1 MTAAIQSLDRTR
13 LVDFSQ
19 LSHREYSA
27 EKGVAALLLMPSNL
41 EITQAGDRLR
51 EESVSPTETVLDLAP
66 PVVDAPAR
74 LDETGVELKRGAFL
88 NTIAMLASNFR
99 GIFTFLVARLLGPA
113 ALGIFS
119 VAWSTTDIISKIGVL
134 GLDNAITTFMAR
146 SEAVGNRAQS
156 RALFRFAVVLGVAQS
171 IVTAAVVIVALR
183 FFNNRL
189 HVQSQM
195 VSALALVLCAMP
207 GLALY
212 RISTAVSR
220 GMKVMQHDIYSRGMT
235 EPIATTL
242 AFLLALAVGFKES
255 SPEVA
260 AIVGTAA
267 SGLIALTLAS
277 TLFRH
282 VPAHTDDVSPLGE
295 ARSLIAYASTI
306 SVYQLINAFISR
318 LDLLML
324 GYFVGRAPGV
334 TLATVGVY
342 SAVIGTANGLRKVNQ
357 AFNPIFAPVVAGMTA
372 TGNHHIAAATYARL
386 AQWMLWILL
395 PLVAVM
401 SRAGSRILLIY
412 GPAFWQ
418 GGVWLGIV
426 ALASAINAFVA
437 LGETV
442 IMVQR
447 PHLNL
452 LHSSIT
458 CAVAAGGLL
467 WSIPRFGVMGAAVG
481 ILLPY
486 IVQGILRYTTLRWV
500 FHWKDSWSDIRP
512 PLIAAGIAIVPALV
526 CRMFMSGIA
535 GQVTSAA
542 AFLVV
547 FGVQWLRH
555 HIHRKDGP
563 DRKSTRLN

>member
-1 MTAAIQSLDRTR
+1 MTYNT
-13 LVDFSQ
+13 
-19 LSHREYSA
+19 
-27 EKGVAALLLMPSNL
+27 
-41 EITQAGDRLR
+41 EIAQAPDPLHG
-51 EESVSPTETVLDLAP
+51 ESVSPTKALLDVP
-66 PVVDAPAR
+66 PPASDAPAR
-74 LDETGVELKRGAFL
+74 VDETGVELKRGAFL

-134 GLDNAITTFMAR
+134 GLDNAITTFIAR
-146 SEAVGNRAQS
+146 SEAVGDRARS
-156 RALFRFAVVLGVAQS
+156 RSLFHVAVVLGMVQS
-171 IVTAAVVIVALR
+171 IVTAVIVIVALR
-183 FFNNRL
+183 FFNGRL
-189 HVQSQM
+189 HVQPQM
-195 VSALALVLCAMP
+195 VSALTLVLCAMP

-212 RISTAVSR
+212 RICTAISR

-242 AFLLALAVGFKES
+242 AFLLAIAIGFNAS

-260 AIVGTAA
+260 AILGTAVSA
-267 SGLIALTLAS
+267 ITALALAS
-277 TLFRH
+277 SLFRH
-282 VPAHTDDVSPLGE
+282 DTTHGGLVSPVGE
-295 ARSLIAYASTI
+295 AKSLIAYAAPI
-306 SVYQLINAFISR
+306 SVYQLINAFIAR
-318 LDLLML
+318 LDLILL
-324 GYFVGRAPGV
+324 GYFVGRAPDV

-342 SAVIGTANGLRKVNQ
+342 SAAIGTANGLRKVNQ

-372 TGNHHIAAATYARL
+372 TGDHQIAAATYARL

-395 PLVAVM
+395 PLVAVL
-401 SRAGSRILLIY
+401 SLAGSTILLIY

-418 GGVWLGIV
+418 GGLWLGIIAV
-426 ALASAINAFVA
+426 ASATNAFVS

-447 PHLNL
+447 PRLNL

-458 CAVAAGGLL
+458 CVVAFAGLL
-467 WSIPRFGVMGAAVG
+467 WLIPRFGPLGAAVG

-486 IVQGILRYTTLRWV
+486 VVQGLLRYATLRWV

-512 PLIAAGIAIVPALV
+512 PLIAAGIAVVPALI
-526 CRMFMSGIA
+526 CRGFLSGVV

-542 AFLVV
+542 VFLAV
-547 FGVQWLRH
+547 FGVQWWRH
-555 HIHRKDGP
+555 HWHFHLRRP
-563 DRKSTRLN
+563 

>member
-1 MTAAIQSLDRTR
+1 MR
-13 LVDFSQ
+13 
-19 LSHREYSA
+19 
-27 EKGVAALLLMPSNL
+27 SNI
-41 EITQAGDRLR
+41 EIAQPPDRLR
-51 EESVSPTETVLDLAP
+51 EESLSTKEIALDVP
-66 PVVDAPAR
+66 PPAVDAPAR
-74 LDETGVELKRGAFL
+74 VDQTGVELKRGAFL

-134 GLDNAITTFMAR
+134 GLDSTITTFIAR
-146 SEAVGNRAQS
+146 SETVGNRARS
-156 RALFRFAVVLGVAQS
+156 RALFRVAVVLGVVQS
-171 IVTAAVVIVALR
+171 VVTATIVIVALR

-189 HVQSQM
+189 HVQPQM

-212 RISTAVSR
+212 RISTAISR

-267 SGLIALTLAS
+267 SGVIALALAS

-282 VPAHTDDVSPLGE
+282 VPPQKEVVSTLGE
-295 ARSLIAYASTI
+295 ARALLGFAAPI
-306 SVYQLINAFISR
+306 SIYQLINAFIAR
-318 LDLLML
+318 LDLIML

-342 SAVIGTANGLRKVNQ
+342 SAVVGTADGLRKVNQ

-372 TGNHHIAAATYARL
+372 TGDHDVAAATYARL

-401 SRAGSRILLIY
+401 SLAGGTILLIY
-412 GPAFWQ
+412 GPAFRQ

-426 ALASAINAFVA
+426 AFASAFNAFVA

-447 PHLNL
+447 PRLNL
-452 LHSSIT
+452 LHSSIICT
-458 CAVAAGGLL
+458 VAAAGLL
-467 WSIPRFGVMGAAVG
+467 LLIPRFGVMGAAFG
-481 ILLPY
+481 ILLAY
-486 IVQGILRYTTLRWV
+486 VVQAILRYATLRWV
-500 FHWKDSWSDIRP
+500 FRWKDSWSDIRS
-512 PLIAAGIAIVPALV
+512 PLIAAGIALVPAIV
-526 CRMFMSGIA
+526 CRAFLGGIV
-535 GQVTSAA
+535 GQVTSAT
-542 AFLVV
+542 AFLIV

-555 HIHRKDGP
+555 HTHRKDECP
-563 DRKSTRLN
+563 

>member
-1 MTAAIQSLDRTR
+1 MS
-13 LVDFSQ
+13 
-19 LSHREYSA
+19 Y
-27 EKGVAALLLMPSNL
+27 KL
-41 EITQAGDRLR
+41 EIAQGSDRLR
-51 EESVSPTETVLDLAP
+51 EKSTSLTEVALDVAP
-66 PVVDAPAR
+66 PALDAPAR
-74 LDETGVELKRGAFL
+74 VDETGVELKRGAFL

-99 GIFTFLVARLLGPA
+99 GIFTFLVARMLGPA

-119 VAWSTTDIISKIGVL
+119 VAWSTTDIISKVVVL
-134 GLDNAITTFMAR
+134 GLDNTITTFIAR
-146 SEAVGNRAQS
+146 SEAVGNRARS
-156 RALFRFAVVLGVAQS
+156 RALFQIAVVLGVAQS
-171 IVTAAVVIVALR
+171 IVTALIVILALR
-183 FFNNRL
+183 LFNHRL
-189 HVQSQM
+189 HVQPQM

-267 SGLIALTLAS
+267 SGLVALALAS
-277 TLFRH
+277 KLFRH
-282 VPAHTDDVSPLGE
+282 IPAPTDVVSPLRE
-295 ARSLIAYASTI
+295 ARSLLRYAAPSSI
-306 SVYQLINAFISR
+306 YQLINAFIAR

-334 TLATVGVY
+334 TLVTVGIY

-357 AFNPIFAPVVAGMTA
+357 AFNPIFAPVVARMTA
-372 TGNHHIAAATYARL
+372 TGDHDVAAATYARL
-386 AQWMLWILL
+386 AEWMLWILL

-401 SRAGSRILLIY
+401 SLAGSTILLIY

-418 GGVWLGIV
+418 GGAWLGIV
-426 ALASAINAFVA
+426 ALASAINAFVY

-447 PHLNL
+447 PQLNL
-452 LHSSIT
+452 LHSLIT
-458 CAVAAGGLL
+458 CAVAFAGLL
-467 WSIPRFGVMGAAVG
+467 WLIPRFGAFGAAVG
-481 ILLPY
+481 MLLPY
-486 IVQGILRYTTLRWV
+486 IVQGTLRYATLRWV

-512 PLIAAGIAIVPALV
+512 PLIAAAIALV
-526 CRMFMSGIA
+526 PTLICRSFLGGIP
-535 GQVTSAA
+535 GQLISAA
-542 AFLVV
+542 AFLAV

-555 HIHRKDGP
+555 HAHRKDKRP
-563 DRKSTRLN
+563 

>member
-1 MTAAIQSLDRTR
+1 MPNNVQTA
-13 LVDFSQ
+13 
-19 LSHREYSA
+19 
-27 EKGVAALLLMPSNL
+27 
-41 EITQAGDRLR
+41 QANPRLR
-51 EESVSPTETVLDLAP
+51 DDSVGPTQVALDVAP

-74 LDETGVELKRGAFL
+74 VDQTGVELKRGAFL

-134 GLDNAITTFMAR
+134 GLDNAITTFIAR
-146 SEAVGNRAQS
+146 SEAVGDHARS
-156 RALFRFAVVLGVAQS
+156 RSLFRVAVVLGIGQS
-171 IVTAAVVIVALR
+171 VVTALVVIAALR
-183 FFNNRL
+183 FFNGHL
-189 HVQSQM
+189 HVQPQM

-212 RISTAVSR
+212 RISTAISR
-220 GMKVMQHDIYSRGMT
+220 GMKVMKHDIYSRGMT

-242 AFLLALAVGFKES
+242 AFLAALAVGFKES

-267 SGLIALTLAS
+267 SGLVALALVS
-277 TLFRH
+277 TLFRNIP
-282 VPAHTDDVSPLGE
+282 VQTDVVSPLVE
-295 ARSLIAYASTI
+295 ARSLLGYAAPI
-306 SVYQLINAFISR
+306 SIYQLINAFIAR

-372 TGNHHIAAATYARL
+372 TGDHEIAAATYARL

-401 SRAGSRILLIY
+401 SFAGGTILLLY

-418 GGVWLGIV
+418 GGVCLGIV

-447 PHLNL
+447 PRLNL
-452 LHSSIT
+452 LHSLIT
-458 CAVAAGGLL
+458 CTVAAAGLL
-467 WSIPRFGVMGAAVG
+467 WLIPRFGVMGAALG

-486 IVQGILRYTTLRWV
+486 IVQGALRYATLRWV

-512 PLIAAGIAIVPALV
+512 PLIAAGIAVVPALI
-526 CRMFMSGIA
+526 CRAFLGGII
-535 GQVTSAA
+535 GQVTSATV
-542 AFLVV
+542 FLAV
-547 FGVQWLRH
+547 FSVQWLGH
-555 HIHRKDGP
+555 HIHRKDEP
-563 DRKSTRLN
+563 I

>member
-1 MTAAIQSLDRTR
+1 MAHNFEIAQASDQLREQS
-13 LVDFSQ
+13 
-19 LSHREYSA
+19 
-27 EKGVAALLLMPSNL
+27 VAAAEL
-41 EITQAGDRLR
+41 A
-51 EESVSPTETVLDLAP
+51 LDVAP

-74 LDETGVELKRGAFL
+74 VDRTGVELKRGAFL
-88 NTIAMLASNFR
+88 NTIAMPAANFR

-113 ALGIFS
+113 ALGVYS

-134 GLDNAITTFMAR
+134 GLDNAITTFIAR
-146 SEAVGNRAQS
+146 SEAVGDRARS
-156 RALFRFAVVLGVAQS
+156 RALFRIAVVLGVAQS
-171 IVTAAVVIVALR
+171 IVTAGIVIVGLR

-189 HVQSQM
+189 HIQPQM

-212 RISTAVSR
+212 RISTAISR

-235 EPIATTL
+235 ESIATTL

-267 SGLIALTLAS
+267 SGLIALALAS

-282 VPAHTDDVSPLGE
+282 IPAQADVVSPFRE
-295 ARSLIAYASTI
+295 ARSLVGYAAPI
-306 SVYQLINAFISR
+306 SIYQLINAFISR

-324 GYFVGRAPGV
+324 GSFVGRAPGV

-357 AFNPIFAPVVAGMTA
+357 TFNPIFAPVVAGMTA
-372 TGNHHIAAATYARL
+372 TGDHEVAAATYARL

-401 SRAGSRILLIY
+401 SLAGGTILLIY

-447 PHLNL
+447 HHLNL

-458 CAVAAGGLL
+458 CTVAAAGLL
-467 WSIPRFGVMGAAVG
+467 WLIPRFGVMGAAFG
-481 ILLPY
+481 IVLPY
-486 IVQGILRYTTLRWV
+486 IVQGILRYATLRWV
-500 FHWKDSWSDIRP
+500 FRWKDSWSDIRP
-512 PLIAAGIAIVPALV
+512 PVVAAGIALGPALI
-526 CRMFMSGIA
+526 CRSFVSGIV
-535 GQVTSAA
+535 GQVISAA
-542 AFLVV
+542 VFLAI
-547 FGVQWLRH
+547 FGVQWWRH
-555 HIHRKDGP
+555 HIHRKDKHP
-563 DRKSTRLN
+563 

>member
-1 MTAAIQSLDRTR
+1 MM
-13 LVDFSQ
+13 
-19 LSHREYSA
+19 H
-27 EKGVAALLLMPSNL
+27 NL
-41 EITQAGDRLR
+41 EIDQVPDRLR
-51 EESVSPTETVLDLAP
+51 KELSSKAEAALDVAP
-66 PVVDAPAR
+66 PVLDAPAR
-74 LDETGVELKRGAFL
+74 VDETGVELKRGAFL
-88 NTIAMLASNFR
+88 NTIAMVASNFR

-134 GLDNAITTFMAR
+134 GLDNGITTFIAR
-146 SEAVGNRAQS
+146 AEAVGNRARS
-156 RALFRFAVVLGVAQS
+156 KVLFQIAVVLGVMQS
-171 IVTAAVVIVALR
+171 IVTAAIVIVGLR

-189 HVQSQM
+189 HVQPQM
-195 VSALALVLCAMP
+195 ASALALVLCAMP

-220 GMKVMQHDIYSRGMT
+220 GMKVMQHDIYSRGVT

-242 AFLLALAVGFKES
+242 AFLLAVTVGFKES

-260 AIVGTAA
+260 AIIGTAA
-267 SGLIALTLAS
+267 SGLIALALAS
-277 TLFRH
+277 TLFRN
-282 VPAHTDDVSPLGE
+282 VPVQRAISPFSE
-295 ARSLIAYASTI
+295 ARSLLAYSAPI
-306 SVYQLINAFISR
+306 SIYQLINAFIAR
-318 LDLLML
+318 LDLITL

-372 TGNHHIAAATYARL
+372 TGDHEIAAATYARL

-395 PLVAVM
+395 PLVAVL
-401 SRAGSRILLIY
+401 SLAGSTILLIY

-418 GGVWLGIV
+418 GGRWLGIV
-426 ALASAINAFVA
+426 ALASATNAFVS

-447 PHLNL
+447 PRLNL

-458 CAVAAGGLL
+458 CVVAFASLL
-467 WSIPRFGVMGAAVG
+467 WLIPRFGPLGAAVG

-486 IVQGILRYTTLRWV
+486 IVQGLLRYATLRWV
-500 FHWKDSWSDIRP
+500 FRWKDSWSDISP
-512 PLIAAGIAIVPALV
+512 PLIAAGIAIIPALV
-526 CRMFMSGIA
+526 CRGFLSGVV

-542 AFLVV
+542 VFLAV
-547 FGVQWLRH
+547 FGVQWWRH
-555 HIHRKDGP
+555 HWYF
-563 DRKSTRLN
+563 RLRRP

>member
-1 MTAAIQSLDRTR
+1 MTYNIETAQTC
-13 LVDFSQ
+13 
-19 LSHREYSA
+19 
-27 EKGVAALLLMPSNL
+27 
-41 EITQAGDRLR
+41 DRLR
-51 EESVSPTETVLDLAP
+51 EESASPKEVALDVAPLA
-66 PVVDAPAR
+66 VDAPAR
-74 LDETGVELKRGAFL
+74 VDETGAELKRGAFL

-119 VAWSTTDIISKIGVL
+119 VAWSTTDIISKIGVR
-134 GLDNAITTFMAR
+134 GRDNAVATFIAGSEGVGDRAR
-146 SEAVGNRAQS
+146 S
-156 RALFRFAVVLGVAQS
+156 RALCRIAVVLGVAQS
-171 IVTAAVVIVALR
+171 IITAVVVILGLR

-189 HVQSQM
+189 HIQPQM

-212 RISTAVSR
+212 RISTAISR
-220 GMKVMQHDIYSRGMT
+220 GMKVMQHDIYSRGMM

-242 AFLLALAVGFKES
+242 AFLFAVAVGFKQS

-267 SGLIALTLAS
+267 SGLIALALAS

-282 VPAHTDDVSPLGE
+282 VPPQREVVSPFGE
-295 ARSLIAYASTI
+295 ARSLLAYSAPI
-306 SVYQLINAFISR
+306 SIYQLINAFIAR

-372 TGNHHIAAATYARL
+372 TGDHERAAHTYARL

-395 PLVAVM
+395 PLVGALAL
-401 SRAGSRILLIY
+401 SGGIILMIY
-412 GPAFWQ
+412 GPAFHQ
-418 GGVWLGIV
+418 GAAWLGIV
-426 ALASAINAFVA
+426 GIACATTAFVS

-447 PHLNL
+447 PRLNL
-452 LHSSIT
+452 LNSSIT
-458 CAVAAGGLL
+458 CVVAVGANL
-467 WSIPRFGVMGAAVG
+467 WLIPRFGVMGAAFG
-481 ILLPY
+481 ILIPY
-486 IVQGILRYTTLRWV
+486 VVQGVLRFFVLRLV
-500 FHWKDSWSDIRP
+500 FGWQNPWRSIRP
-512 PLIAAGIAIVPALV
+512 PVLSAIIAIIPAL
-526 CRMFMSGIA
+526 
-535 GQVTSAA
+535 
-542 AFLVV
+542 L
-547 FGVQWLRH
+547 
-555 HIHRKDGP
+555 
-563 DRKSTRLN
+563 

>member
-1 MTAAIQSLDRTR
+1 MMSNI
-13 LVDFSQ
+13 
-19 LSHREYSA
+19 EIA
-27 EKGVAALLLMPSNL
+27 EAS
-41 EITQAGDRLR
+41 DRLR
-51 EESVSPTETVLDLAP
+51 DQLVRTTDATLDVP
-66 PVVDAPAR
+66 PPAVDAPAR
-74 LDETGVELKRGAFL
+74 VDETGVELKRGAFL

-134 GLDNAITTFMAR
+134 GLDNAITTFIAR
-146 SEAVGNRAQS
+146 SEAVGNRVRS
-156 RALFRFAVVLGVAQS
+156 RALFRVAVVLGVAQS
-171 IVTAAVVIVALR
+171 VVTAAIVIVALR

-189 HVQSQM
+189 HVQPQM

-212 RISTAVSR
+212 RISTAISR

-267 SGLIALTLAS
+267 SGLVALGLAS
-277 TLFRH
+277 KLFRH
-282 VPAHTDDVSPLGE
+282 IPAHTDVVSPLGE
-295 ARSLIAYASTI
+295 ARSLIAYAAPI
-306 SVYQLINAFISR
+306 SIYQLINAFIAR

-334 TLATVGVY
+334 TLATVGIY

-372 TGNHHIAAATYARL
+372 TGDHDVAAATYARL
-386 AQWMLWILL
+386 AEWMLWILL

-401 SRAGSRILLIY
+401 SLAGSTILLIY

-418 GGVWLGIV
+418 GGAWLGIV
-426 ALASAINAFVA
+426 ALASAINAFVY

-447 PHLNL
+447 PQLNL
-452 LHSSIT
+452 LHSLIT
-458 CAVAAGGLL
+458 CAVAFAGLL
-467 WSIPRFGVMGAAVG
+467 WLIPRFGAFGAAVG
-481 ILLPY
+481 MLLPY
-486 IVQGILRYTTLRWV
+486 IVQGTLRYATLRWV

-512 PLIAAGIAIVPALV
+512 PLIAAAIALV
-526 CRMFMSGIA
+526 PTLICRSFLGGIPGQLISA
-535 GQVTSAA
+535 GV
-542 AFLVV
+542 FLAI
-547 FGVQWLRH
+547 FAVQWWH
-555 HIHRKDGP
+555 HHVHRKDKQ
-563 DRKSTRLN
+563 R

>member
-1 MTAAIQSLDRTR
+1 MTSNIEIAEASDRFPDQLVRTTEATLD
-13 LVDFSQ
+13 V
-19 LSHREYSA
+19 
-27 EKGVAALLLMPSNL
+27 
-41 EITQAGDRLR
+41 
-51 EESVSPTETVLDLAP
+51 P
-66 PVVDAPAR
+66 PPAVDAPAR
-74 LDETGVELKRGAFL
+74 VDETGVELKRGAFL

-134 GLDNAITTFMAR
+134 GLDNAITTFIAR
-146 SEAVGNRAQS
+146 SEAVGNRARS
-156 RALFRFAVVLGVAQS
+156 RALFLVAVVLGVAQS
-171 IVTAAVVIVALR
+171 VVTAAIVIVALR

-189 HVQSQM
+189 HVQRQM

-212 RISTAVSR
+212 RISTAISR

-242 AFLLALAVGFKES
+242 AFLLAFAVGFGAS

-260 AIVGTAA
+260 AIVGTTA
-267 SGLIALTLAS
+267 SGLIALALAS

-282 VPAHTDDVSPLGE
+282 IPAHAGVVSPLGE
-295 ARSLIAYASTI
+295 ARSLIAYAAPI
-306 SVYQLINAFISR
+306 SIYQLINAFIAR

-372 TGNHHIAAATYARL
+372 TGDHEIAAATYARL

-395 PLVAVM
+395 PLVAVL
-401 SRAGSRILLIY
+401 SLAGGTILLIY
-412 GPAFWQ
+412 GSAFRQ
-418 GGVWLGIV
+418 GGVWLAIV

-447 PHLNL
+447 PRLNL

-458 CAVAAGGLL
+458 CTVAAAGLL
-467 WSIPRFGVMGAAVG
+467 FLIPRFGVMGAAFG

-486 IVQGILRYTTLRWV
+486 LVQGTLRYVTLRWV

-512 PLIAAGIAIVPALV
+512 PLVAAGIAVVPAIV
-526 CRMFMSGIA
+526 CRILLSGIA

-542 AFLVV
+542 VFLAL
-547 FGVQWLRH
+547 FGIQWWRH
-555 HIHRKDGP
+555 HIHRKDE
-563 DRKSTRLN
+563 RR

>member
-1 MTAAIQSLDRTR
+1 
-13 LVDFSQ
+13 
-19 LSHREYSA
+19 
-27 EKGVAALLLMPSNL
+27 MPRNL
-41 EITQAGDRLR
+41 EISQVRDRVGEKPVNAVEAAL
-51 EESVSPTETVLDLAP
+51 ELEP
-66 PVVDAPAR
+66 PVADAPAR
-74 LDETGVELKRGAFL
+74 VDKTGVELKRGAFL

-99 GIFTFLVARLLGPA
+99 GIFTFLIARLLGPA

-134 GLDNAITTFMAR
+134 GLDNAIITFIAR
-146 SEAVGNRAQS
+146 SEAIEDRARS
-156 RALFRFAVVLGVAQS
+156 RSLFHVAVVLGVIQS
-171 IVTAAVVIVALR
+171 VITAVVVIIALR
-183 FFNNRL
+183 FFNDRL
-189 HVQSQM
+189 HVQPQM
-195 VSALALVLCAMP
+195 VSALTLVLCAMP

-220 GMKVMQHDIYSRGMT
+220 GMKVMQHDIYSRGLV

-242 AFLLALAVGFKES
+242 AFLLAIVVGFNMS

-260 AIVGTAA
+260 AIFGTAI
-267 SGLIALTLAS
+267 SGITALALAS
-277 TLFRH
+277 SLFRH
-282 VPAHTDDVSPLGE
+282 DSAHGIVVSRVAE
-295 ARSLIAYASTI
+295 AKSLIAYAAPI
-306 SVYQLINAFISR
+306 SIYQLINAFIAR
-318 LDLLML
+318 LDLILL

-372 TGNHHIAAATYARL
+372 TGDHQIASATYARL

-395 PLVAVM
+395 PCVAVL
-401 SRAGSRILLIY
+401 SLAGSTILLIY

-418 GGVWLGIV
+418 GGLWLGIV
-426 ALASAINAFVA
+426 ALASATNAFVS

-452 LHSSIT
+452 LHSVIT
-458 CAVAAGGLL
+458 CVVAFAGLL
-467 WSIPRFGVMGAAVG
+467 WLIPRFGALGAAIG

-486 IVQGILRYTTLRWV
+486 VVQGTLRYVTLRWV
-500 FHWKDSWSDIRP
+500 FHWKDSWSDISH
-512 PLIAAGIAIVPALV
+512 PLIAAGIAIVPALI
-526 CRMFMSGIA
+526 CRAFLSGIV

-542 AFLVV
+542 VFLAV
-547 FGVQWLRH
+547 FGAQWWH
-555 HIHRKDGP
+555 HHLHRKDKQ
-563 DRKSTRLN
+563 R

>member
-1 MTAAIQSLDRTR
+1 
-13 LVDFSQ
+13 
-19 LSHREYSA
+19 
-27 EKGVAALLLMPSNL
+27 MPSNL
-41 EITQAGDRLR
+41 EITPANHRLH
-51 EESVSPTETVLDLAP
+51 EESASPTEIALDVAP

-74 LDETGVELKRGAFL
+74 VDETGVELKRGAFL

-99 GIFTFLVARLLGPA
+99 GIFTFLVARLLGAA

-134 GLDNAITTFMAR
+134 GLDNAITTFIAR
-146 SEAVGNRAQS
+146 SEAVGERARS
-156 RALFRFAVVLGVAQS
+156 RGLFRIAIVLGVVQS
-171 IVTAAVVIVALR
+171 IITAGIVIVALR

-189 HVQSQM
+189 HVQPQL

-220 GMKVMQHDIYSRGMT
+220 GMKVMQHDIYSRGMM

-242 AFLLALAVGFKES
+242 AFLLAVAVGFKQS

-267 SGLIALTLAS
+267 SGLIALALAS
-277 TLFRH
+277 RLFRN
-282 VPAHTDDVSPLGE
+282 VLPQREVVSPFGE
-295 ARSLIAYASTI
+295 ARSLISYAAPI
-306 SVYQLINAFISR
+306 SIYQLINAFIAR

-334 TLATVGVY
+334 PLAPAGTY
-342 SAVIGTANGLRKVNQ
+342 SAAIGTANGLRKVNQ

-372 TGNHHIAAATYARL
+372 TGNHEIAAATYARL

-401 SRAGSRILLIY
+401 SLAGSTILLIY
-412 GPAFWQ
+412 GPAFRQ

-426 ALASAINAFVA
+426 ALASALNAFIA

-447 PHLNL
+447 PRLNL
-452 LHSSIT
+452 LHSSLT
-458 CAVAAGGLL
+458 CTVAAAGLL
-467 WSIPRFGVMGAAVG
+467 WLIPRFGVMGAAVG

-512 PLIAAGIAIVPALV
+512 PLIAAGIALVPALV
-526 CRMFMSGIA
+526 CRLFLGGIA
-535 GQVTSAA
+535 GQVISAA
-542 AFLVV
+542 AFLAV
-547 FGVQWLRH
+547 FGVQWLQH
-555 HIHRKDGP
+555 HIHRKDERP
-563 DRKSTRLN
+563 

>member
-1 MTAAIQSLDRTR
+1 MSDVEIARVAGRLRRHSVTTNAPILDVAPAAIDA
-13 LVDFSQ
+13 
-19 LSHREYSA
+19 SA
-27 EKGVAALLLMPSNL
+27 QV
-41 EITQAGDRLR
+41 
-51 EESVSPTETVLDLAP
+51 
-66 PVVDAPAR
+66 
-74 LDETGVELKRGAFL
+74 DETGVELKRGAFL

-119 VAWSTTDIISKIGVL
+119 VAWSTTDIISKIGVF
-134 GLDNAITTFMAR
+134 GLDNAITTFIAR
-146 SEAVGNRAQS
+146 SEAAGDRARS
-156 RALFRFAVVLGVAQS
+156 RTLFRVAVVLGVVQS
-171 IVTAAVVIVALR
+171 IITALIVIVALR

-189 HVQSQM
+189 HVQPQV

-235 EPIATTL
+235 EPIVTTL
-242 AFLLALAVGFKES
+242 AFLLAVAVGFRQS

-260 AIVGTAA
+260 AIVGTMA
-267 SGLIALTLAS
+267 SGLVALVLAS

-282 VPAHTDDVSPLGE
+282 ISRQADVVSLFNEG
-295 ARSLIAYASTI
+295 RSLIGYAAPI
-306 SVYQLINAFISR
+306 SIYQLINAFISR

-334 TLATVGVY
+334 SLATVGVY

-372 TGNHHIAAATYARL
+372 TGDHQIAAATYARL

-395 PLVAVM
+395 PAVAVL
-401 SRAGSRILLIY
+401 SLAGSTILLIY

-418 GGVWLGIV
+418 GGLWLGIV
-426 ALASAINAFVA
+426 ALASATNAFVS

-447 PHLNL
+447 PRLNL

-458 CAVAAGGLL
+458 CVVAFTGLL
-467 WSIPRFGVMGAAVG
+467 CLIPRFGSLGAAVG
-481 ILLPY
+481 ILIPY
-486 IVQGILRYTTLRWV
+486 IVQGFLRYATLRWV
-500 FHWKDSWSDIRP
+500 FHWKDSWSDISS

-526 CRMFMSGIA
+526 CRGFLSGVI

-542 AFLVV
+542 VFLAI
-547 FGVQWLRH
+547 FGAQWWRH
-555 HIHRKDGP
+555 HIHRKDK
-563 DRKSTRLN
+563 RA